1 MWGAFYSGL
10 HGNPSFGILL
20 CWGNSFSF
28 IKLSISQCCKHNI
41 VYFICILVMLN
52 LPVCRLLCLC
62 GAIIRLYG
70 STNGAQC
77 STAVSWIL
85 PAPGVLSFP
94 SISHTL
100 AKLFAVQKYTAVLRT
115 GEALNYYYNYKFQ
128 WPMVTSTYLFK
139 FFGFV
144 GSQANSDT
152 ILCQVCS
159 WLSNIS
165 WRKHFKLSTT
175 QMFPTR
181 QCTLEDLRNNEEIAI
196 KQWIWVLGAVNYLLL
211 SNVSASLRS
220 TFHHHLHYL
229 NFHF

>member
-1 MWGAFYSGL
+1 MVPPMGL
-10 HGNPSFGILL
+10 NSSILD
-20 CWGNSFSF
+20 FS
-28 IKLSISQCCKHNI
+28 
-41 VYFICILVMLN
+41 
-52 LPVCRLLCLC
+52 
-62 GAIIRLYG
+62 
-70 STNGAQC
+70 
-77 STAVSWIL
+77 
-85 PAPGVLSFP
+85 SFP
-94 SISHTL
+94 SILHTF
-100 AKLFAVQKYTAVLRT
+100 AKLFAVQKYPAVLLM
-115 GEALNYYYNYKFQ
+115 GEASNYYYNYKFQ
-128 WPMVTSTYLFK
+128 WPMVTPTYLFK
-139 FFGFV
+139 FSFGDFL
-144 GSQANSDT
+144 GLLGRRQKEDT
-152 ILCQVCS
+152 FRCQVCS